1 MPMNYAKTGLLLA
14 FLTGIFVAMGGLIGG
29 TTGMVIALVLA
40 AGMNLFSLWQSDK
53 MVLRM
58 YGAEE
63 VDARS
68 GGDYYRIVQEL
79 ARRAELPMPR
89 VYVMNNPQPNAFAT
103 GRNPQNAA
111 VCASTG
117 LLEALTPDEVAGVMA
132 HELAHVKNYDTLT
145 MAVAATIGGAISML
159 AQYLQFGAL
168 FGGHRDNNGGGIGW
182 IGALVA
188 MIVAPLA
195 AMMVQM
201 AISRSREYQADRMGG
216 MISGSPLSLASAL
229 RKIEGYA
236 HQIRNEPAEAAPA
249 TAHLFI
255 INPLTGEG
263 MDNLFSTH
271 PNTENRIAALERL
284 AQEMGTVARAGLVHA
299 RRALLW
305 GRPHRRVPGAA
316 APPTRAGAAPGASGS
331 DGILARID
339 AAGLEVLADL
349 CHLLLRQAVL
359 GVGEGRRVAVEGDAD
374 AVARFGLHLAAQLLE
389 HVHHVLQVDVGA
401 DGMREQGVQ
410 HFAVTVVH
418 GVGGSSSDV
427 ADPST

>member
-1 MPMNYAKTGLLLA
+1 MPMNYARTGLLLA
-14 FLTGIFVAMGGLIGG
+14 ALTGIFVAMGALIGG
-29 TTGMVIALVLA
+29 AGGMVIAFVIAL
-40 AGMNLFSLWQSDK
+40 GMNAFSLWQSDK

-68 GGDYYRIVQEL
+68 GGEYYRLVQDL

-103 GRNPQNAA
+103 GRNPANAA

-117 LLEALTPDEVAGVMA
+117 IIEALSREELAGVMA
-132 HELAHVKNYDTLT
+132 HELSHIKNYDTLT

-168 FGGHRDNNGGGIGW
+168 FGGNRDNNGGVGW
-182 IGALVA
+182 IGMLVA

-195 AMMVQM
+195 AMLVQM

-216 MISGSPLSLASAL
+216 MICGNPLWLASAL
-229 RKIEGYA
+229 EKIEGYA

-263 MDNLFSTH
+263 MDNLVSTH
-271 PNTENRIAALERL
+271 PNTSNRIAELEKQ
-284 AQEMGTVARAGLVHA
+284 AAEMGVSA
-299 RRALLW
+299 RRVSRDEPSSTGPW
-305 GRPHRRVPGAA
+305 GG
-316 APPTRAGAAPGASGS
+316 GAS
-331 DGILARID
+331 
-339 AAGLEVLADL
+339 AGQ
-349 CHLLLRQAVL
+349 R
-359 GVGEGRRVAVEGDAD
+359 GPWG
-374 AVARFGLHLAAQLLE
+374 
-389 HVHHVLQVDVGA
+389 
-401 DGMREQGVQ
+401 
-410 HFAVTVVH
+410 
-418 GVGGSSSDV
+418 
-427 ADPST
+427 